1 MNVYNIIHEVFSCIK
16 GGINMT
22 LAKFGILRTVV
33 EAGSLTKA
41 AETLNLTQSG
51 VSHAIASLESEMG
64 FPLLKRDRAGIS
76 LTDNGERILKYI
88 REILHWD
95 ELLKQ
100 EAAAIK
106 GIEVGTVR
114 IGTFTSV
121 STLWLPGI
129 IKQFQ
134 HLHPSIEIKLLEGNY
149 TDIDQWILNGSV
161 DFGFVSLPTSSP
173 FDIIPLKKDRMLC
186 ILPKDHALCGQ
197 PKVRWQEIIDEPFIM
212 PKVGCDNDV
221 RRILKEQGITPNIKF
236 EVADDH
242 AIIAMVQNGIGISI
256 LPEMILFN
264 KPGNIC
270 TPELEGDNYRSI
282 GIATVSLIK
291 SSPAAIRFIKCV
303 KTWIC
308 KAQG

>member
-1 MNVYNIIHEVFSCIK
+1 MSL
-16 GGINMT
+16 T
-22 LAKFGILRTVV
+22 KFKIFRTVV

-41 AETLNLTQSG
+41 AESLNLTQSG

-64 FPLLKRDRAGIS
+64 FSLLKRDRSGIN

-88 REILHWD
+88 REILQWD

-100 EAAAIK
+100 EAAAIN
-106 GIEVGTVR
+106 GIEAGTVR

-134 HLHPSIEIKLLEGNY
+134 NLHPSIEIKLLEGNY
-149 TDIDQWILNGSV
+149 DDIHQWISDGSA
-161 DFGFVSLPTSSP
+161 DFGFVSLPTSSS

-186 ILPKDHALCGQ
+186 IVPKEHPLLERNRVCL
-197 PKVRWQEIIDEPFIM
+197 REIVDEPFIM

-221 RRILKEQGITPNIKF
+221 RRIFKEHGVTPTIKF
-236 EVADDH
+236 EIADDH
-242 AIIAMVQNGIGISI
+242 AIIAMVQNGIGISV

-264 KPGNIC
+264 QLDNIC
-270 TPELEGDNYRSI
+270 VLDLEGENYRSI
-282 GIATVSLIK
+282 AVATVSLANL
-291 SSPAAIRFIKCV
+291 SPAARRFINCI
-303 KTWIC
+303 KTWLC
-308 KAQG
+308 ETQGSNSTLKVAY

>member
-1 MNVYNIIHEVFSCIK
+1 MNVYNVFNELFSCIRS
-16 GGINMT
+16 GINMT
-22 LAKFGILRTVV
+22 LTKFEIFRTVV

-51 VSHAIASLESEMG
+51 VSHAIASLESDMG
-64 FPLLKRDRAGIS
+64 FSLLTRDRSGIS

-100 EAAAIK
+100 ETAAIN
-106 GIEVGTVR
+106 GIEAGTVR

-129 IKQFQ
+129 IKQF
-134 HLHPSIEIKLLEGNY
+134 HNIHPSIDIKLLEGNY
-149 TDIDQWILNGSV
+149 ADIDQWISNGSV

-186 ILPKDHALCGQ
+186 ILPREHPLCKLQ
-197 PKVRWQEIIDEPFIM
+197 RVCLKEIVDEPFIM

-221 RRILKEQGITPNIKF
+221 SRIFKEQGITPNIKF

-264 KPGNIC
+264 KPDNIY
-270 TPELEGDNYRSI
+270 TLELEGENYRSI
-282 GIATVSLIK
+282 GIATVCFTKI
-291 SSPAAIRFIKCV
+291 SPAARRFINCV
-303 KTWIC
+303 KTWLC
-308 KAQG
+308 ET